1 VTKLLLISPT
11 LTELDASPLDIHFEN
26 EVVSLANTGS
36 FVNGLSEKV
45 IFNSKLQVCG
55 RYDKVIEDLLT

>member
-11 LTELDASPLDIHFEN
+11 LTELDASPLDRHSEN

-45 IFNSKLQVCG
+45 VFNSKASG
-55 RYDKVIEDLLT
+55 MLTV